1 MVITSSGTL
10 ENAQT
15 HMQKKEVLFGEMPCI
30 LADGVPF
37 LKIRSFRF
45 ECFQIL
51 TEVFFVCMYSLSFLP
66 IISPFFFSSSKKQ
79 C

>member
-37 LKIRSFRF
+37 
-45 ECFQIL
+45 
-51 TEVFFVCMYSLSFLP
+51 
-66 IISPFFFSSSKKQ
+66 
-79 C
+79 